1 MAKLLLVDSFS
12 LIFRAFYA
20 LQRGRPL
27 TATNGEPS
35 GAVFGFANIL
45 TSLIERE
52 KPEYIACVFDTKE
65 PTHRHILYDQY
76 KANRQAMPEDLIPQ
90 IPRIKELVD
99 LMGIKRI
106 EQAGFEADDIIG
118 TLALEGERK
127 DVDVFCVTS
136 DKDYYQLVDSK
147 VRLLKPATGA
157 DYEVHGEEECREKF
171 GVSPA
176 QVIDVLAIIG
186 DTSDNVPGVKGVG
199 EKTAIPL
206 VQQFGTLENIYA
218 HLEEITRDSVRK
230 KFEDCREIAALSKV
244 LVTIDRAVPIEH
256 GYEECILQNPDPSK
270 LGEFF
275 DLMGFKTL
283 KTKWMQRLQ
292 ADSGS
297 ASGSDSTGS
306 GATTSAAL
314 PSRYTPS
321 STASKADDDTSSQ
334 DEVVSRKT
342 LAEIPHE
349 YILVRD
355 ESALLAMIQDLS
367 SAKEIA
373 IDLET
378 TSLDAMSCEIVGL
391 SACAQEG
398 KAYYVA
404 MSPASP
410 SDMDISRNASIP
422 MMSEEAHVGDQSVGD
437 QTIHNGLLETRF
449 VLNSLKAILEGADY
463 SKVGQNIKFDA
474 LILKRHGVEVA
485 PISFDSMIASYVLN
499 PDSAHGMDSL
509 AQKLLNYNPISI
521 TELIGAKKATQLSM
535 RDVDVERVSE
545 YAAEDADVTYRLCT
559 TLEKSLVA
567 DEKLNRVARDIE
579 FPLISVLRDMEFNG
593 IAVDTEKLA
602 GLSSM
607 VRTETA
613 ILREKIMSE
622 AGVSFNPDSPKQ
634 LGEVLFEKMQI
645 PVIKKNKTGYSTDV
659 QVLTELALSYP
670 IAELMLEY
678 RQLQKLQST
687 YIESLPRMVNKRTG
701 RVHTTYAQHI
711 AATGRLASTEP
722 NLQNIPIKTELGRS
736 IRAAFVAQ
744 KKGSVILSADYSQI
758 ELRIMA
764 HICGDETLTHAFQNG
779 LDIHTA
785 TAAKLFG
792 VSLENVDS
800 AMRRKAKTV
809 NFGIMYG
816 QGAFG
821 LARQLGISRT
831 EGKEIIDTYFRQ
843 YDRIKNYME
852 QTIHDCESKGYV
864 ETLCGRRRY
873 LPDVTSRNQTIKA
886 AAERTAI
893 NTPIQGSAADM
904 IKIAMI
910 RLHAAMKEQ
919 KFQSLMM
926 LQVHDEL
933 VFEVVPNELE
943 SLRELVKTTMEQ
955 ALPLG
960 DVPVLVETGVG
971 DNWDQAH

>member
-27 TATNGEPS
+27 TASNGEPS

-45 TSLIERE
+45 TSLLERE

-65 PTHRHILYDQY
+65 PTHRHVLYDQY
-76 KANRQAMPEDLIPQ
+76 KANRDAMPEDLIPQ
-90 IPRIKELVD
+90 IPRIKELID

-127 DVDVFCVTS
+127 DVDVYCVTS

-147 VRLLKPATGA
+147 VRLLKPGSGA
-157 DYEVHGEEECREKF
+157 EYELHGEEQCRDKF
-171 GVSPA
+171 GVAPN

-186 DTSDNVPGVKGVG
+186 DASDNVPGVKGVG

-218 HLEEITRDSVRK
+218 HLDEIPRESVRK
-230 KFEDCREIAALSKV
+230 KFEDAREIAALSKV
-244 LVTIDRAVPIEH
+244 LVTIDRGVPIEH
-256 GYEECILQNPDPSK
+256 GYEECVLQNAQTAK
-270 LGEFF
+270 LAEFF

-283 KTKWMQRLQ
+283 KAKWQ
-292 ADSGS
+292 ARQANGDGS
-297 ASGSDSTGS
+297 AAEAVVS
-306 GATTSAAL
+306 TTSQATLLSAADAAGIAAEAAA
-314 PSRYTPS
+314 
-321 STASKADDDTSSQ
+321 AS
-334 DEVVSRKT
+334 
-342 LAEIPHE
+342 AEETVGGFQSLSDIAHE
-349 YILVRD
+349 YVLVRD
-355 ESALLAMIQDLS
+355 EAGLRAMIADLS
-367 SAKEIA
+367 TARVLA
-373 IDLET
+373 VDLET

-391 SACAQEG
+391 SACAFEG

-404 MSPASP
+404 LSPAYP
-410 SDMDISRNASIP
+410 SDMDLSRLSSIP
-422 MMSEEAHVGDQSVGD
+422 LLSEESLFEGGTPSESV
-437 QTIHNGLLETRF
+437 HNGMLETRF
-449 VLNSLKAILEGADY
+449 ALQALKELLEAPGVG
-463 SKVGQNIKFDA
+463 KWGQNIKFDA
-474 LILKRHGVEVA
+474 LILKRHGIDVS
-485 PISFDSMIASYVLN
+485 PIAFDSMIASYVLN
-499 PDSAHGMDSL
+499 PDSAHGMDAL
-509 AQKLLNYNPISI
+509 AQKLLHYSPISI
-521 TELIGAKKATQLSM
+521 TELIGTKKATQLSM
-535 RDVDVERVSE
+535 RDVAVERVAE
-545 YAAEDADVTYRLCT
+545 YAAEDADVTWRLCT
-559 TLEKSLVA
+559 TLQSQLNADTKLKKVA
-567 DEKLNRVARDIE
+567 EEIE
-579 FPLISVLRDMEFNG
+579 FPLISVLRDMEYNG
-593 IAVDTEKLA
+593 IAIDTEKLA
-602 GLSSM
+602 SLGSQ
-607 VRTETA
+607 VRAETTV
-613 ILREKIMSE
+613 LREKIINE
-622 AGVSFNPDSPKQ
+622 AGMPFNPDSPKQ
-634 LGEVLFEKMQI
+634 LGEVLFEKLQL
-645 PVIKKNKTGYSTDV
+645 PVVKKNKTGYSTDV
-659 QVLTELALSYP
+659 QVLTELAVSYP

-687 YIESLPRMVNKRTG
+687 YIESLPKMVNKRSG

-722 NLQNIPIKTELGRS
+722 NLQNIPIKTDLGRL
-736 IRAAFVAQ
+736 IRTTFVPQA
-744 KKGSVILSADYSQI
+744 KNAVILSADYSQI

-764 HICGDETLTHAFQNG
+764 HICGDETLTHAFQHG
-779 LDIHTA
+779 LDIHSA

-792 VSLENVDS
+792 VPLDQVDS
-800 AMRRKAKTV
+800 SMRRKAKTV

-852 QTIHDCESKGYV
+852 QTIHACETQGYV
-864 ETLCGRRRY
+864 ETLLGRRRY
-873 LPDVTSRNQTIKA
+873 LPDIVSRNHTIKA

-910 RLHAAMKEQ
+910 RLHAQMKERG
-919 KFQSLMM
+919 FRSLMM

-933 VFEVVPNELE
+933 VFEVMNDELDE
-943 SLRELVKTTMEQ
+943 LRQLVKETMES

-971 DNWDQAH
+971 ENWDQAH

>member
-45 TSLIERE
+45 SSLLERE

-65 PTHRHILYDQY
+65 PTHRHILYSEY

-90 IPRIKELVD
+90 IPRIKELID
-99 LMGIKRI
+99 ALGITRI
-106 EQAGFEADDIIG
+106 EQPGFEADDIIG
-118 TLALEGERK
+118 TLAMEGERK
-127 DVDVFCVTS
+127 DIDVYCVTS

-147 VRLLKPATGA
+147 VRLLKPGSGA
-157 DYEVHGEEECREKF
+157 EYELHGEEQCREKF
-171 GVSPA
+171 GVAPA

-186 DTSDNVPGVKGVG
+186 DASDNVPGVKGVG

-218 HLEEITRDSVRK
+218 HLDEIPRESVRK
-230 KFEDCREIAALSKV
+230 KFEDAAEIAKLSKV

-256 GYEECILQNPDPSK
+256 GYEECAWQQPNASR

-283 KTKWMQRLQ
+283 KVKWMTKLSGDIPAT
-292 ADSGS
+292 ADSS
-297 ASGSDSTGS
+297 APSAKTGEATS
-306 GATTSAAL
+306 VAAGDTKATT
-314 PSRYTPS
+314 TPS
-321 STASKADDDTSSQ
+321 DIAGEARENEESVFHTILD
-334 DEVVSRKT
+334 V
-342 LAEIPHE
+342 PHD
-349 YILVRD
+349 YQLVRD
-355 ESALLAMIQDLS
+355 PKALASMLKKLAK
-367 SAKEIA
+367 AKKLA
-373 IDLET
+373 VDLET
-378 TSLDAMSCEIVGL
+378 TSLDAMSCEIVGISL
-391 SACAQEG
+391 CAEEG
-398 KAYYVA
+398 SAYYIAV
-404 MSPASP
+404 SPAHQADQDFSRDQAIP
-410 SDMDISRNASIP
+410 LLSEEELFGSADSSSDM
-422 MMSEEAHVGDQSVGD
+422 
-437 QTIHNGLLETRF
+437 HNGQLETRYA
-449 VLNSLKAILEGADY
+449 LQQLRDLLE
-463 SKVGQNIKFDA
+463 SERCEKWGQNIKFDS
-474 LILKRHGVEVA
+474 LILKRHGIDVR
-485 PISFDSMIASYVLN
+485 PISFDSMIASYILN
-499 PDSAHGMDSL
+499 PDSSHGMDAL
-509 AQKLLNYNPISI
+509 AERLLHYKPISI
-521 TELIGAKKATQLSM
+521 TELIGIKKATQLSM
-535 RDVDVERVSE
+535 RDVAVDRVAE
-545 YAAEDADVTYRLCT
+545 YAAEDADVTYKLCSVLSKNLHAEPG
-559 TLEKSLVA
+559 LEKLA
-567 DEKLNRVARDIE
+567 AEIE
-579 FPLISVLRDMEFNG
+579 FPLITVLRDMEYNG
-593 IAVDTEKLA
+593 IAVDTKH
-602 GLSSM
+602 LSSLGTK
-607 VRTETA
+607 VKAETA
-613 ILREKIMSE
+613 VLKEKIIAE

-634 LGEVLFEKMQI
+634 LGEILFEKLQL

-659 QVLTELALSYP
+659 QVLTELAESYP
-670 IAELMLEY
+670 IASLMLEY

-687 YIESLPRMVNKRTG
+687 YIENLPRMVNSRTG

-711 AATGRLASTEP
+711 AATGRLASTDP

-744 KKGSVILSADYSQI
+744 RKDAVILSADYSQI

-785 TAAKLFG
+785 TAARLFS
-792 VSLENVDS
+792 VPLDQVDS

-831 EGKEIIDTYFRQ
+831 EGKEIIDTYFKQ
-843 YDRIKNYME
+843 YERIKNYME
-852 QTIHDCESKGYV
+852 QTIHDCERNGFV
-864 ETLCGRRRY
+864 QTLCGRRRF
-873 LPDVTSRNQTIKA
+873 LPDITSRNHTIKA

-893 NTPIQGSAADM
+893 NTPIQGTAADM

-910 RLHAAMKEQ
+910 RLHAAMKERG
-919 KFQSLMM
+919 FESLMM

-933 VFEVVPNELE
+933 VFEVLNSELDE
-943 SLRELVKTTMEQ
+943 LRALVKKTMEE

-960 DVPVLVETGVG
+960 NVPVLVETGVG
-971 DNWDQAH
+971 DNWDEAH